1 MTDLIS
7 KHCVPYEGGVP
18 ALPPA
23 KIKEYLADLPKWT
36 LSDDGA
42 DIKRVLQFKNFHETM
57 AAVNAIAWIA
67 HQENH
72 HPDLSVGYDYCR
84 IVYSTH
90 AIGGL
95 TENDFICAA
104 KIENILFG

>member
-1 MTDLIS
+1 MTDLTE
-7 KHCVPYEGGVP
+7 KHCVPCEGGVP
-18 ALPPA
+18 ALKPEA
-23 KIKEYLADLPKWT
+23 IQDHLSTLPKWT

-42 DIKRVLQFKNFHETM
+42 EIKRVLQFKDFHQTM
-57 AAVNAIAWIA
+57 AAVNAIAWVA

-72 HPDLSVGYDYCR
+72 HPDLSIGYDYCR
-84 IVYSTH
+84 IAYSTH

-104 KIENILFG
+104 KIERLLFS